1 MRPRSAGRL
10 KSSES
15 SECSIHDE
23 GLPELLP
30 KIRKSTPDSSK
41 ALGNGA
47 RSRHSRT
54 FAIACAGQGLSV
66 FITHNLCSE
75 ERSMRSVSQAGVVL
89 LLLICLLIN
98 APAQTRNGGTRSNG
112 ARPRPAATAPAE
124 TMNGKAAPVSE
135 MRAAIERYSVDRGS
149 LARSYPVGMS
159 TARRDRFKKFYSDW
173 LASLKTLNFDSMSQ
187 DGKVDYILFKNHL
200 EYELRQLDIQAK
212 QLGEIRQLIPFAKTI
227 IDLEEA
233 RRRMEQIDSAKIAA
247 TLNELRKQIDE
258 RRRAVEAGLPRTG
271 RGGGDTNTTVEP
283 VQVKKFVA
291 NRAVQAITS
300 LRGNL
305 RNWYT
310 FYNGYDPMFT
320 WWNEEPYRSVDQS
333 LTNYSNFIAERVV
346 GIRTEG
352 LQTAQTAATRGP
364 GGGGP
369 QRGAPSAARPGDAS
383 DIVGDPIGGEALI
396 SELRSE
402 MIPYTPE
409 EIIAIGEKEM
419 AWCENEMKKASRE
432 LGFGDDWHK
441 ALEHV
446 KNRYVEPGKQP
457 EMIRELAFE
466 AIKFVED
473 NNLVTVPELAR
484 ESWRMEMMTPE
495 RQLVSPF
502 FLGGETILV
511 SFPTN
516 TMAHEQKMM
525 SMRGNNRHFSR
536 ATVHHELIPGHHLQ
550 GFMAARHKPYRGVFS
565 TPFWSEGN
573 ALYWE
578 LLLWDLNFAKTPE
591 DRIGMLFWRM
601 HRCARIIFSLSFH
614 LEKMTPQ
621 ECIELLVNKVGHER
635 DNATAEVRRSFDGSY
650 GPLYQIAYLIGGLQQ
665 YAMHKELVGSGKMT
679 NRQYNDALLKENRI
693 PIEML
698 RAAITNQKLTRDF
711 VTSWRFYDYR

>member
-1 MRPRSAGRL
+1 
-10 KSSES
+10 
-15 SECSIHDE
+15 
-23 GLPELLP
+23 
-30 KIRKSTPDSSK
+30 
-41 ALGNGA
+41 
-47 RSRHSRT
+47 
-54 FAIACAGQGLSV
+54 
-66 FITHNLCSE
+66 
-75 ERSMRSVSQAGVVL
+75 
-89 LLLICLLIN
+89 
-98 APAQTRNGGTRSNG
+98 
-112 ARPRPAATAPAE
+112 
-124 TMNGKAAPVSE
+124 
-135 MRAAIERYSVDRGS
+135 
-149 LARSYPVGMS
+149 
-159 TARRDRFKKFYSDW
+159 
-173 LASLKTLNFDSMSQ
+173 
-187 DGKVDYILFKNHL
+187 
-200 EYELRQLDIQAK
+200 
-212 QLGEIRQLIPFAKTI
+212 
-227 IDLEEA
+227 
-233 RRRMEQIDSAKIAA
+233 
-247 TLNELRKQIDE
+247 
-258 RRRAVEAGLPRTG
+258 
-271 RGGGDTNTTVEP
+271 
-283 VQVKKFVA
+283 
-291 NRAVQAITS
+291 
-300 LRGNL
+300 
-305 RNWYT
+305 
-310 FYNGYDPMFT
+310 
-320 WWNEEPYRSVDQS
+320 
-333 LTNYSNFIAERVV
+333 
-346 GIRTEG
+346 
-352 LQTAQTAATRGP
+352 
-364 GGGGP
+364 
-369 QRGAPSAARPGDAS
+369 
-383 DIVGDPIGGEALI
+383 
-396 SELRSE
+396 

-419 AWCENEMKKASRE
+419 AWCEAEMIKASRQ
-432 LGFGDDWHK
+432 LGYGDDWHK

-446 KNRYVEPGKQP
+446 KNLFVEPGKQP

-473 NNLVTVPELAR
+473 NNLVTVPDLAR

-502 FLGGETILV
+502 FLGGEVIQV

-591 DRIGMLFWRM
+591 DRVGMLFWRM

-621 ECIELLVNKVGHER
+621 ECIDLLVNKVGHER

-711 VTSWRFYDYR
+711 ATNWRFYDRR

>member
-1 MRPRSAGRL
+1 M
-10 KSSES
+10 SE
-15 SECSIHDE
+15 
-23 GLPELLP
+23 
-30 KIRKSTPDSSK
+30 
-41 ALGNGA
+41 
-47 RSRHSRT
+47 
-54 FAIACAGQGLSV
+54 
-66 FITHNLCSE
+66 
-75 ERSMRSVSQAGVVL
+75 
-89 LLLICLLIN
+89 
-98 APAQTRNGGTRSNG
+98 
-112 ARPRPAATAPAE
+112 
-124 TMNGKAAPVSE
+124 
-135 MRAAIERYSVDRGS
+135 
-149 LARSYPVGMS
+149 
-159 TARRDRFKKFYSDW
+159 
-173 LASLKTLNFDSMSQ
+173 
-187 DGKVDYILFKNHL
+187 DGKIDYLLFKNHL

-212 QLGEIRQLIPFAKTI
+212 QLSEIEPLIPFAGTI
-227 IDLEEA
+227 IGLEEA
-233 RRRMEQIDSAKIAA
+233 RRRMEPIDSAKIAT
-247 TLNELRKQIDE
+247 TLTDLRKQVDE
-258 RRRAVEAGLPRTG
+258 RRRAVEGLRP
-271 RGGGDTNTTVEP
+271 
-283 VQVKKFVA
+283 KKTVA
-291 NRAVQAITS
+291 NRAVVAING
-300 LRGNL
+300 LRNNL

-310 FYNGYDPMFT
+310 FYNGYDPLFT
-320 WWNEEPYRSVDQS
+320 WWNEEPYRSLDQS
-333 LTNYSNFIAERVV
+333 LTNYAGFISERVV
-346 GIRTEG
+346 GIKVEG
-352 LQTAQTAATRGP
+352 TQSSTTPNRGP
-364 GGGGP
+364 AGGQP
-369 QRGAPSAARPGDAS
+369 SQANQRSTSSPNARPGDTS
-383 DIVGDPIGGEALI
+383 DIVGDPIGREALI

-419 AWCENEMKKASRE
+419 AWCENEMKKASRD
-432 LGFGDDWHK
+432 LGYGDDWHK

-446 KNRYVEPGKQP
+446 KNLYVDPGKQP
-457 EMIRELAFE
+457 EMIRDLALE

-473 NNLVTVPELAR
+473 NNLVTVPELAK

-502 FLGGETILV
+502 FLGGEVIQV

-525 SMRGNNRHFSR
+525 SMRGNNIHFAR

-550 GFMAARHKPYRGVFS
+550 GFMAARNKPYRAIFG

-591 DRIGMLFWRM
+591 NRIGMLFWRM

-621 ECIELLVNKVGHER
+621 ECIDLLVNKVGHER

-665 YAMHKELVGSGKMT
+665 YAMHKELVDSGKMT
-679 NRQYNDALLKENRI
+679 NRAYNDALLKENRI

-711 VTSWRFYDYR
+711 VTNWRFYDHR

>member
-1 MRPRSAGRL
+1 MRTARTLFAIP
-10 KSSES
+10 
-15 SECSIHDE
+15 
-23 GLPELLP
+23 LLLCLLVQVP
-30 KIRKSTPDSSK
+30 
-41 ALGNGA
+41 AQNGA
-47 RSRHSRT
+47 R
-54 FAIACAGQGLSV
+54 I
-66 FITHNLCSE
+66 
-75 ERSMRSVSQAGVVL
+75 
-89 LLLICLLIN
+89 
-98 APAQTRNGGTRSNG
+98 
-112 ARPRPAATAPAE
+112 
-124 TMNGKAAPVSE
+124 PVSE
-135 MRAAIERYSVDRGS
+135 MRNSIERYALDRGS
-149 LARSYPVGMS
+149 LARSYPVAVS
-159 TARRDRFKKFYSDW
+159 RSRRDRFRKFYTGW
-173 LASLKTLNFDSMSQ
+173 LESLRSQDFDAMSQ
-187 DGKVDYILFKNHL
+187 DGKIDYVLFRNHL
-200 EYELRQLDIQAK
+200 EYELRQLDIQGR
-212 QLGEIRQLIPFAKTI
+212 QISEIEPLLPFGEKIVE
-227 IDLEEA
+227 LEEA
-233 RRRMEQIDSAKIAA
+233 RRRMEPINSQKVAA
-247 TLNELRKQIDE
+247 TLNELKKQVDE
-258 RRRAVEAGLPRTG
+258 RRRAIETSLRET
-271 RGGGDTNTTVEP
+271 RGGGDTNTATESLRP
-283 VQVKKFVA
+283 KKTVA
-291 NRAVQAITS
+291 NRAIAAING
-300 LRGNL
+300 LRNNL

-310 FYNGYDPMFT
+310 FYNGYDPVFT
-320 WWNEEPYRSVDQS
+320 WWNEEPYRALDQS
-333 LTNYSNFIAERVV
+333 MTAYAGFIAERVV

-352 LQTAQTAATRGP
+352 GGQTAAGQTRGAGGP

-369 QRGAPSAARPGDAS
+369 GGGGGGFQRPPSSARAGDAS
-383 DIVGDPIGGEALI
+383 DIVGDPIGREALL
-396 SELRSE
+396 SELGSE

-409 EIIAIGEKEM
+409 ELIAIGEKEM
-419 AWCENEMKKASRE
+419 AWCENEMKKASRQ

-446 KNRYVEPGKQP
+446 KNLYVEPGKQP
-457 EMIRELAFE
+457 EMIRDLALE

-502 FLGGETILV
+502 FLGGEVIQV

-525 SMRGNNRHFSR
+525 SMRGNNVHFSR

-550 GFMAARHKPYRGVFS
+550 GFMSARNKPYRGVFG
-565 TPFWSEGN
+565 TPFWTEGN

-591 DRIGMLFWRM
+591 NRIGMLFWRM

-665 YAMHKELVGSGKMT
+665 YAMHKELVGTGKMT
-679 NRQYNDALLKENRI
+679 NKQYNDALLKENRI

-711 VTSWRFYDYR
+711 RTQWKFYGANPMGQQD

>member
-1 MRPRSAGRL
+1 MRPAPQALVVGL
-10 KSSES
+10 LL
-15 SECSIHDE
+15 CSFLIQV
-23 GLPELLP
+23 P
-30 KIRKSTPDSSK
+30 
-41 ALGNGA
+41 AQNGA
-47 RSRHSRT
+47 RNKPEK
-54 FAIACAGQGLSV
+54 I
-66 FITHNLCSE
+66 
-75 ERSMRSVSQAGVVL
+75 
-89 LLLICLLIN
+89 
-98 APAQTRNGGTRSNG
+98 
-112 ARPRPAATAPAE
+112 
-124 TMNGKAAPVSE
+124 SE
-135 MRAAIERYSVDRGS
+135 MRAAIERYTVDRGS
-149 LARSYPVGMS
+149 LMRSFPVVMSPNRRARL
-159 TARRDRFKKFYSDW
+159 KKFYEEN
-173 LASLKTLNFDSMSQ
+173 LNSLKSLDFDSMSQ
-187 DGKVDYILFKNHL
+187 DGKIDYVLFKNHL
-200 EYELRQLDIQAK
+200 EYELRQSDIQEK
-212 QLGEIRQLIPFAKTI
+212 QLAEIQPLIPFAVTI
-227 IDLEEA
+227 IELEEA
-233 RRRMEQIDSAKIAA
+233 RRRMEPINSAKLAA
-247 TLNELRKQIDE
+247 TLTALRKQVDE
-258 RRRAVEAGLPRTG
+258 QRRAVEKGFQG
-271 RGGGDTNTTVEP
+271 
-283 VQVKKFVA
+283 KKSVA
-291 NRAVQAITS
+291 NRAVLAMNA
-300 LRGNL
+300 LRTNL

-320 WWNEEPYRSVDQS
+320 WWNEDPYKSLDQA
-333 LTNYSNFIAERVV
+333 LTAYTTSITEKVL
-346 GIRTEG
+346 GIRVENRP
-352 LQTAQTAATRGP
+352 AQNVPTQGQ
-364 GGGGP
+364 GF
-369 QRGAPSAARPGDAS
+369 QRQGSGVARAGDSS
-383 DIVGDPIGGEALI
+383 DIVGDPIGREALI
-396 SELRSE
+396 IELRSE

-419 AWCENEMKKASRE
+419 AWCENEMKKASRA
-432 LGFGDDWHK
+432 LGYGDDWHK

-446 KNRYVEPGKQP
+446 KNLYVEPGKQP
-457 EMIRELAFE
+457 EMIRELALE

-502 FLGGETILV
+502 FLGGEVIQV

-525 SMRGNNRHFSR
+525 SRRGNNIHFSR

-550 GFMAARHKPYRGVFS
+550 GFMSARHKPYRAVFG

-591 DRIGMLFWRM
+591 NRIGMLFWRM

-621 ECIELLVNKVGHER
+621 ECIDLLVNKVGHER

-665 YAMHKELVGSGKMT
+665 YAMHKELVKSGKMT
-679 NRQYNDALLKENRI
+679 NREYNDALLKEGRI

-711 VTSWRFYDYR
+711 VTNWRFYDHR